1 MRCLAALD
9 DHAAADKGAFF
20 PVIGIIGLPVENAM
34 TCCRKDYACLVG
46 NFGYTGCILK
56 PLVTAV
62 AGIICCVAFL
72 RASRSLCGN
81 EGQIVR
87 MRYGLVISAGVAD
100 VIAAVIVSLLVLLFV
115 ATRAFFPMIVCVL
128 APIACPCVPEL
139 CTCCCKGF
147 CCADLSAGAALE
159 IYCIVG
165 AVGNRLEGF
174 RLLNFLI
181 VGMGMG
187 NCVGRFHTDFTVR
200 HYKSSGFT
208 VRIFKSSAAAFYY
221 PLIKHFT
228 VRSRICGQSNG
239 CALRR
244 FTDFASCTD
253 CRFAVR
259 YDDGILFTL
268 PDCIEGSIRAY
279 FIGRAGNNRTV
290 GTG

>member
-1 MRCLAALD
+1 MRRLAVLD
-9 DHAAADKGAFF
+9 DHAAADNGALF
-20 PVIGIIGLPVENAM
+20 PVIGMIGLPVGNAM

-100 VIAAVIVSLLVLLFV
+100 VIAAVIVSRLVLLFV
-115 ATRAFFPMIVCVL
+115 ATRAFSPMIVCVL

-165 AVGNRLEGF
+165 AVGSRLEGF

-181 VGMGMG
+181 VGMGMR
-187 NCVGRFHTDFTVR
+187 NCLVC
-200 HYKSSGFT
+200 YNN
-208 VRIFKSSAAAFYY
+208 
-221 PLIKHFT
+221 
-228 VRSRICGQSNG
+228 GQ
-239 CALRR
+239 AL
-244 FTDFASCTD
+244 
-253 CRFAVR
+253 
-259 YDDGILFTL
+259 
-268 PDCIEGSIRAY
+268 
-279 FIGRAGNNRTV
+279 
-290 GTG
+290 

>member
-1 MRCLAALD
+1 
-9 DHAAADKGAFF
+9 
-20 PVIGIIGLPVENAM
+20 M

-46 NFGYTGCILK
+46 NFGCTGCIFK

-62 AGIICCVAFL
+62 AGVICRVAFL

-100 VIAAVIVSLLVLLFV
+100 VIATVIVSRLVLLFV
-115 ATRAFFPMIVCVL
+115 AARAFFPMIVCVL

-165 AVGNRLEGF
+165 AVGSRLEGF

-181 VGMGMG
+181 VGMSMG
-187 NCVGRFHTDFTVR
+187 NCVGRFHADFTVR
-200 HYKSSGFT
+200 HYESSGFT
-208 VRIFKSSAAAFYY
+208 VRIFKSSVAAFYY
-221 PLIKHFT
+221 PLIKHLT

-244 FTDFASCTD
+244 LTDFASCTD

-268 PDCIEGSIRAY
+268 PDCIKGSIRVY
-279 FIGRAGNNRTV
+279 FIGRTGNNRTV